1 MEVYPDRGSEGWAE
15 VETGMA
21 WVTQEICEKRKIG
34 EDTRSFYHGTPQ
46 SFNGRWR
53 AKDDDGGQFIKMS
66 GGHCQYRDTII
77 GIAEGLLGRDVHYPG
92 RIARKMMVEAG
103 CSEKD
108 AIQDWSGRLIS

>member
-1 MEVYPDRGSEGWAE
+1 
-15 VETGMA
+15 
-21 WVTQEICEKRKIG
+21 
-34 EDTRSFYHGTPQ
+34 
-46 SFNGRWR
+46 
-53 AKDDDGGQFIKMS
+53 MS

-108 AIQDWSGRLIS
+108 AIQDWLGRLIS